1 MSACLFANLSF
12 FICLCASCFSEMAVS
27 KVKMMELS
35 ELRSYS
41 FLGSMHIVFHLQ
53 FNLPSSS
60 FLLSMSVFDASGLY
74 FCGRNYNHSIY
85 NKV

>member
-12 FICLCASCFSEMAVS
+12 FICLCVSCFSEMAVS

-41 FLGSMHIVFHLQ
+41 FLGSMHIVFHHYCPIKKG
-53 FNLPSSS
+53 N
-60 FLLSMSVFDASGLY
+60 
-74 FCGRNYNHSIY
+74 SIFET
-85 NKV
+85 VEL